1 MISIRPWKEQ
11 QREKLGEA
19 IRKHLTVWDSYL
31 YTMGGAV

>member
-19 IRKHLTVWDSYL
+19 IRKLTAWDSYL